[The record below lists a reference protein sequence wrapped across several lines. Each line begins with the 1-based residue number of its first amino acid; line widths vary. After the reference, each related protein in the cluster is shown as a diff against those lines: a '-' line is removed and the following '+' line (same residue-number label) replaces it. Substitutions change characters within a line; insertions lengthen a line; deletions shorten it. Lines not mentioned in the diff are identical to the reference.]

1 MLPNRATTGEDR
13 LAALIDFAAD
23 SLQRFRATGD
33 LGPLEA
39 VQAHIMGAHGGPVRQ
54 DDLQLEDVI
63 AGLAVLHA
71 AVPGGV
77 VPDHPADPAQ
87 VLGPRVGSEAHSAL
101 REMGIQ
107 LGEENPGLDANEA
120 ASGIELEEPLE
131 SRCVHHHTGTN
142 RGPRITTSRKPEG

>member
-33 LGPLEA
+33 LGPLGA

-71 AVPGGV
+71 AVPGRV

-87 VLGPRVGSEAHSAL
+87 ALGPRVGSEAHSAL
-101 REMGIQ
+101 RAMGVH
-107 LGEENPGLDANEA
+107 
-120 ASGIELEEPLE
+120 SE
-131 SRCVHHHTGTN
+131 SRSPASTL
-142 RGPRITTSRKPEG
+142 TT